1 MPRSEDSEKVQH
13 LNFKIFAEE
22 PPSHCHRGWSRR
34 HINPHFWV
42 SSTTHSSCIVSNTS
56 FLCRPEPVCS
66 SAKQEW
72 VLTSWGC
79 FELMGWLVKAPGG
92 CSVLQS
98 TPPHLPGRAWHN
110 HGPHRRNQG
119 VPKKREPGAAPTQSG
134 SLGLAP
140 NRGQRARTPHSSQA
154 QLPPPPQQPAVMK
167 SLPLSPACIP
177 TPASMLTSH
186 LAKRLEKPLT
196 LPDLEFID

>member
-1 MPRSEDSEKVQH
+1 M
-13 LNFKIFAEE
+13 
-22 PPSHCHRGWSRR
+22 
-34 HINPHFWV
+34 
-42 SSTTHSSCIVSNTS
+42 
-56 FLCRPEPVCS
+56 
-66 SAKQEW
+66 
-72 VLTSWGC
+72 
-79 FELMGWLVKAPGG
+79 
-92 CSVLQS
+92 LQS

-140 NRGQRARTPHSSQA
+140 NGAKGPGLLTPARPSS
-154 QLPPPPQQPAVMK
+154 LPPLQQPGVMK